1 LTPADMC
8 VQESSVGDTAV
19 ACGSIHPET
28 RLDDTRPMAPHL
40 PRPKPPMKN
49 VGTGTSRL
57 PDMYSSSSASGSA
70 PSSSGPASDQRHVV
84 CVPCVVVPHQ
94 ESMSQLL
101 RSDGGAG
108 LWRDAINIM
117 APTCATRFKSRSEA
131 SVRECASEVRA
142 RVTQCLHFAELT
154 CRRKEGADAKQVVKG
169 PVGLVDGVQSLEQRA
184 ELALGVAAD
193 KHFDCA
199 HGQ

>member
-1 LTPADMC
+1 
-8 VQESSVGDTAV
+8 
-19 ACGSIHPET
+19 
-28 RLDDTRPMAPHL
+28 
-40 PRPKPPMKN
+40 
-49 VGTGTSRL
+49 
-57 PDMYSSSSASGSA
+57 
-70 PSSSGPASDQRHVV
+70 
-84 CVPCVVVPHQ
+84 
-94 ESMSQLL
+94 MSEVL
-101 RSDGGAG
+101 RSESGAG

-117 APTCATRFKSRSEA
+117 APTCAMRFKSRSEA
-131 SVRECASEVRA
+131 SFRECASEVRA
-142 RVTQCLHFAELT
+142 RVKTQCLHFAELT